1 MRLYEIF
8 QSRQAGYP
16 ITDTKRWSLNTTEY
30 LAHTADG
37 REISIGIGYDSKS
50 TTRRNHGFDAM
61 TVSFA
66 VDNEVGLTGRG
77 DAIAVLNTVYRV
89 VEQQV
94 QRNHPEYV
102 VFSGADASHQKIY
115 SAMVRRLAGNYQR
128 VPYQDLPAMFKY
140 YLGSDQQ
147 AFVLRNPEYALDQD
161 REFDEAQILQFP
173 GKKSA
178 TPALSLPRNI
188 RVTASDWYWAEY
200 ESGGLDATLN
210 NKGYGTQIANDI
222 AYEKAKLQQYGY
234 TIDFDDDYENIV
246 LTNRQGQKF
255 LLPIEDAQN
264 QTGWHQDIE
273 L

>member
-8 QSRQAGYP
+8 QSPQTGYP
-16 ITDTKRWSLNTTEY
+16 ITSTKRWNLNTTEY

-50 TTRRNHGFDAM
+50 TTQRNHGFDAM

-66 VDNEVGLTGRG
+66 VDNEVGMTGRG

-94 QRNHPEYV
+94 QRLHPEYV

-115 SAMVRRLAGNYQR
+115 SAMVQRLGGNYQR

-147 AFVLRNPEYALDQD
+147 AFVLRNPEYALDGSS
-161 REFDEAQILQFP
+161 DE
-173 GKKSA
+173 
-178 TPALSLPRNI
+178 
-188 RVTASDWYWAEY
+188 
-200 ESGGLDATLN
+200 
-210 NKGYGTQIANDI
+210 DI
-222 AYEKAKLQQYGY
+222 
-234 TIDFDDDYENIV
+234 
-246 LTNRQGQKF
+246 
-255 LLPIEDAQN
+255 
-264 QTGWHQDIE
+264 
-273 L
+273 